1 MKNNKAIRNYSEQI
15 KAILVGLAVNDKL
28 PLDMTELDANVFGS
42 VFEPLVTTLDTL
54 RLDANMALTGEWDKS
69 DEGFEAQIASINQVI
84 GTK

>member
-1 MKNNKAIRNYSEQI
+1 
-15 KAILVGLAVNDKL
+15 
-28 PLDMTELDANVFGS
+28 MTELDANVFGS